1 MTETTPDWIAEQ
13 LVSVVR
19 ADAILRSNH
28 VAALDAGADEDNT
41 GAGLAVR
48 PVNTD
53 EVSAILGCCNAHG
66 IPVVTHGGRTGL
78 AGAAASKPGEVI
90 LLTDR
95 LEGGIQIDPV
105 ERIATVSAAVTQQAV
120 QEAAAAHGLSMGI
133 DTASRGSATVGGMIS
148 TNAGG
153 MEAFRYGMMRQ
164 RLLGIEAVLADG
176 TVFSDLTRV
185 SKANEGYD
193 LKHLL
198 CGAEG
203 TLGVVTKAVLK
214 LERAEPDSKTILLAV
229 PGAASALRLMWAVD
243 GTGGLL
249 LCEMMWHDYAEAA
262 AAGTGLSNVLAFCPD
277 APAYL
282 IIESTLQEDELLRVL
297 APFFES
303 DDILD
308 AVLAKSDKEAGEI
321 WRLREDS
328 QAAARTIKNP
338 LWYDVSIPLSRLD
351 TYVTGF
357 EDRLNAIA
365 PDARHHVIAHLGDG
379 NLHISVGRAVPW
391 STDEKDQVSQAVEH
405 GVKAMG
411 GAVSAEHGIGTFKL
425 DTFARNTT
433 PGNLAAMRAIKAA
446 LDPNGILNPGK
457 VIPGASS

>member
-1 MTETTPDWIAEQ
+1 
-13 LVSVVR
+13 
-19 ADAILRSNH
+19 
-28 VAALDAGADEDNT
+28 
-41 GAGLAVR
+41 
-48 PVNTD
+48 
-53 EVSAILGCCNAHG
+53 
-66 IPVVTHGGRTGL
+66 
-78 AGAAASKPGEVI
+78 
-90 LLTDR
+90 
-95 LEGGIQIDPV
+95 
-105 ERIATVSAAVTQQAV
+105 
-120 QEAAAAHGLSMGI
+120 
-133 DTASRGSATVGGMIS
+133 
-148 TNAGG
+148 
-153 MEAFRYGMMRQ
+153 
-164 RLLGIEAVLADG
+164 
-176 TVFSDLTRV
+176 
-185 SKANEGYD
+185 
-193 LKHLL
+193 
-198 CGAEG
+198 
-203 TLGVVTKAVLK
+203 
-214 LERAEPDSKTILLAV
+214 
-229 PGAASALRLMWAVD
+229 
-243 GTGGLL
+243 
-249 LCEMMWHDYAEAA
+249 
-262 AAGTGLSNVLAFCPD
+262 AFCPD

-282 IIESTLQEDELLRVL
+282 IIESTLQEDELLGVL

-357 EDRLNAIA
+357 EDRLDAIA

-391 STDEKDQVSQAVEH
+391 STDEKDHVSRAVEH